1 MEKTMHDLKIIATVN
16 KIPQWKIA
24 ETIGIYPSTLCVWMR
39 KYNADHYDR
48 IMDAMIKL
56 DPKGVEKAL
65 KFLEGM

>member
-1 MEKTMHDLKIIATVN
+1 
-16 KIPQWKIA
+16 
-24 ETIGIYPSTLCVWMR
+24 MR